1 MSIIAKFLTAVTEPQ
16 FKLARDL
23 TAMAIADGEI
33 TSEEKEASHTERLQD
48 EEASR
53 ELLRR
58 NLERATETFM
68 ENRIIMKEF
77 KDMNL
82 DFQRILKE
90 EEFKT
95 FKRYGL
101 VLSLQ

>member
-33 TSEEKEASHTERLQD
+33 TSEEIEAIHTERLQD

-58 NLERATETFM
+58 NLEPHKAFSALWGFIYLRRPGQSSGTWV
-68 ENRIIMKEF
+68 
-77 KDMNL
+77 
-82 DFQRILKE
+82 
-90 EEFKT
+90 
-95 FKRYGL
+95 L
-101 VLSLQ
+101 VS

>member
-23 TAMAIADGEI
+23 TAMAIA
-33 TSEEKEASHTERLQD
+33 TTEEKEAIHTERLQD

-58 NLERATETFM
+58 NLEPHKAFSALWGFIYLRRTGQSSGTWV
-68 ENRIIMKEF
+68 
-77 KDMNL
+77 
-82 DFQRILKE
+82 
-90 EEFKT
+90 
-95 FKRYGL
+95 L
-101 VLSLQ
+101 VS